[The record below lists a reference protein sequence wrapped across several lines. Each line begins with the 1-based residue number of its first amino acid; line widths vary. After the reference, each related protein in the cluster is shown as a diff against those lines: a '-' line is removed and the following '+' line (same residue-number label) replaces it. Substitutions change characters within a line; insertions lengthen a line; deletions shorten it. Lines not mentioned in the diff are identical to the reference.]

1 MKKLKIL
8 VYMHL
13 NLASTLYPSSSQISE
28 RSFLSTEFEDIL
40 YEFSIPSLRTIS
52 RFAAAKMCTV
62 LEKDR
67 RRPRLRLTASALT
80 TFLETR
86 GHL

>member
-28 RSFLSTEFEDIL
+28 HSFLSTEFEDIL
-40 YEFSIPSLRTIS
+40 RIPSLRSLVSPRQKCARYS
-52 RFAAAKMCTV
+52 RKIVGSRVYAS
-62 LEKDR
+62 
-67 RRPRLRLTASALT
+67 LRAL
-80 TFLETR
+80 
-86 GHL
+86 

>member
-40 YEFSIPSLRTIS
+40 RVFNP
-52 RFAAAKMCTV
+52 FATNDLSFRRGKNVHCTR
-62 LEKDR
+62 ER
-67 RRPRLRLTASALT
+67 S
-80 TFLETR
+80 
-86 GHL
+86 